1 MEYFEKRETMNNVT
15 ITDMKLIDDGFSQK
29 LVDRHTS
36 LRRSTTNFILG
47 VAKRIVPRRS
57 WLELVYAMPHLVLR
71 REILRSFATTQTLL
85 ASSANPIWNIFVQL
99 VQVSPHARSKQ
110 KPLSGLGRQQ
120 VTGMEKEW
128 QWAIS
133 NVCNATVHHP
143 YWHSEIEVL
152 QNLQRMI
159 QHSEQSPIEIVRIE
173 AGRKSESRDT
183 EATAQPPA
191 ANHPSGPIFVLGRK
205 TVRNKQKNIL
215 YPISASGDTDAT
227 AQSPAAN
234 QPSSTSDFITHLHSH
249 YSSGHTFVRN
259 IFHSEPYPIT
269 IAHPVS
275 REPVATTN
283 HRLSVVA
290 PPMSTVIHRPPAAN
304 NIAKNSTQK
313 TYGTSYYFNSMNAKN
328 TNTNVLWVEPAPT
341 YHTYPEIEH
350 INTHTEVIKES
361 VVVKEVDSRPSAVT
375 SQSAT
380 VDINHL
386 ADQVCSSIERKLMIE
401 KERRGLY
408 G

>member
-1 MEYFEKRETMNNVT
+1 MNNVT

-99 VQVSPHARSKQ
+99 VQASPHARSKQ

-120 VTGMEKEW
+120 VTGMGKEW
-128 QWAIS
+128 QWAMS

-159 QHSEQSPIEIVRIE
+159 QHSEQSPIEIVRIA
-173 AGRKSESRDT
+173 AGRESASGDT
-183 EATAQPPA
+183 AATAQTPA
-191 ANHPSGPIFVLGRK
+191 ANHPSGTI
-205 TVRNKQKNIL
+205 
-215 YPISASGDTDAT
+215 
-227 AQSPAAN
+227 
-234 QPSSTSDFITHLHSH
+234 DFITHLHSH
-249 YSSGHTFVRN
+249 YSPGHTFVRN

-290 PPMSTVIHRPPAAN
+290 PPMPTVIHRPPAAN

-350 INTHTEVIKES
+350 IIHTHTEVIKES